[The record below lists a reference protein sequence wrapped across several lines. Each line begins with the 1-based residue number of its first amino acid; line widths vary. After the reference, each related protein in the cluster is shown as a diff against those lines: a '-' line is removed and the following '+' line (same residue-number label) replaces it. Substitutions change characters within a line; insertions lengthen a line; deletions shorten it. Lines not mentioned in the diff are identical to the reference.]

1 MIKLFVFKLSY
12 STNFTTFQTFQRKS
26 QIFEDA
32 VINYDARWRPTWRV
46 VHDPAVWDVV
56 TDRGVLLGRWGLD
69 ADNLKVRSVKQS

>member
-1 MIKLFVFKLSY
+1 MIKLFVFKLSF
-12 STNFTTFQTFQRKS
+12 STNLITFQRKS

-32 VINYDARWRPTWRV
+32 VINYHARWRPTWRV

-69 ADNLKVRSVKQS
+69 ADNL